1 MLNLKMFIPAG
12 WEEKSNKKGRTEY
25 MIEEINQM
33 DWREVLEKL
42 QNIREQEDY
51 SGFNVDFIRAAL
63 QSEDEKIRAAAALAA
78 EGCILEP
85 HILDL
90 LLDLAEN
97 DDNPAVRRAAY
108 KPLGNIIHEGLI
120 NNAEDAEG
128 ADTTLDMVDD
138 WTEIQ
143 EYSFQDNYL
152 RVKDLLFR
160 TLEDQFEDPG
170 VREAA
175 LQAVSDLGYM
185 EEVRDWIR
193 ELVQTGRES
202 SQLVAVR
209 AMGKFPQYWIDELE
223 QFLDLGTSKDLLL
236 EAISSAYSSQSEIL
250 ADRLLD
256 VLESDDP
263 EIISFA
269 LLTLANIN
277 KTPQLGEILQKFSLY
292 PNPMIQQAAKEA
304 INMFSGK
311 SFDSFMEDELGFT
324 SE

>member
-1 MLNLKMFIPAG
+1 
-12 WEEKSNKKGRTEY
+12 
-25 MIEEINQM
+25 MIDEINQM
-33 DWREVLEKL
+33 DWREVLERL

-51 SGFNVDFIRAAL
+51 SGFNVDFIRATL
-63 QSEDEKIRAAAALAA
+63 QSEDEKIRAGAALAA
-78 EGCILEP
+78 EGCIMEP

-97 DDNPAVRRAAY
+97 DPSLAVRRAAIR
-108 KPLGNIIHEGLI
+108 PLGVIIHEGIL
-120 NNAEDAEG
+120 NNAEDPEG
-128 ADTTLDMVDD
+128 ADTTLDSVDD
-138 WTEIQ
+138 WNEIQ

-175 LQAVSDLGYM
+175 LQAISDLGYL

-193 ELVQTGRES
+193 ELVQSGRES

-209 AMGKFPQYWIDELE
+209 AMGKFPHYWIEELK
-223 QFLDLGTSKDLLL
+223 QFLDLGTPKDLLL
-236 EAISSAYSSQSEIL
+236 EAISSAYSSESEIL
-250 ADRLLD
+250 AERLLD

-292 PNPMIQQAAKEA
+292 PSPIIQEAAKEA
-304 INMFSGK
+304 INMYSGK
-311 SFDSFMEDELGFT
+311 SLDSFMKDQLGF
-324 SE
+324 SDE